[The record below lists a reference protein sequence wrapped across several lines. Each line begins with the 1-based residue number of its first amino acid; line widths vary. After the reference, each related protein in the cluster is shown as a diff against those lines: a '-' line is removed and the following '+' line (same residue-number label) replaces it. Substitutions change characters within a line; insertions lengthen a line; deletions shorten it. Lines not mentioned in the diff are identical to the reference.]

1 MAIALGTRLAPVT
14 FELPKL
20 QLPFEQMQAQIQ
32 GMQQEKDIYEQM
44 RELSPQYVE
53 ADKPLVQAAL
63 KEVDDLVKGVS
74 EGFATGRVSE
84 AMKGLR
90 DAKGVLSSMWKPTG
104 VFGSVQ
110 GFYQDYQKAL
120 EEVKEFTKDNTDPA
134 YKYVYTN
141 LVRQAAEEGSGYDP
155 LTGGRK
161 TISAPNMMKEVN
173 VLKETDDF
181 LKDWKADT
189 RTGIER
195 RGEMFYWVGTTE
207 QVSKAELSKAM
218 SAFMKDPRIDYAIN
232 VQAQYRAGMAGA
244 EGQQAVL
251 GAFQQEQKDRI
262 KTASDMLSQ
271 IEKDLNSGN
280 YKDIVA
286 AQRKLGVKADGVIG
300 DKTNDALA
308 DLRSEVDNMSKIN
321 YGDLD
326 ATSVYKLRIQQDMQ
340 DALLDKYAYTKQTG
354 KLEWDRLAL
363 QRRQMNAMRNLM
375 MEFQPPSQMPLLTVK
390 DTAQL
395 NLPSPIDMM
404 NKSKTNYKNAV
415 EVAKQGLGGLSQVFD
430 ATGQRYGVVVGEFSA
445 AVSKGLAN
453 AGVTSMAN
461 MTEQQKQLF
470 KRGFEQSLQNS
481 GVSNKKMSYSDMANR
496 FLAEGDAGRVKL
508 DNQYDVLT
516 NSWSMYKANVDIV
529 ERVADE
535 VVKDNKLLEGFVKD
549 SKRSTLMDSPTSLK
563 RETIDLPDSKFK
575 TVSQVKDLLAKRDPA
590 TLKELDKYL
599 NKIKLENPTLH
610 KKVLGSVYTYGV
622 DHDEM
627 SKSNKQLT
635 EAIGQNIG
643 TVIDMSMLDKEQRKL
658 LTVKGK
664 FRQDLKL
671 SDAVITNMSG
681 NGTNQQ
687 MLTLYVQEPVKGG
700 FSQAVP
706 VTVPVEGLKNKEWVR
721 NYIVTQAA
729 VAFDYERMTPKNEE
743 VFYRSMSQLFDM
755 DNQPSTGF
763 DANTIR
769 RKANTYNE
777 PGVYQLPPV
786 RVKDSYITPYLNVTN
801 VGKSYVLPLTA
812 QAEET
817 LASGRPLTG
826 TDMRGVLSQG
836 LGSGEISHDAAV
848 SAILNVKAML
858 QSGDQ
863 NTLMEL
869 GRMTKLTRQ
878 YGDKQQFFL
887 QAVMGSGF
895 MDDTY
900 DVDNEPEE

>member
-1 MAIALGTRLAPVT
+1 MAIALGTRLSPVT

-20 QLPFEQMQAQIQ
+20 QLPFEQMQAQMQ
-32 GMQQEKDIYEQM
+32 GMQQEKDMYEQM

-63 KEVDDLVKGVS
+63 KEVDGLVKGVS

-173 VLKETDDF
+173 VLKETDNF

-218 SAFMKDPRIDYAIN
+218 SAFMKDQRIDYAIN
-232 VQAQYRAGMAGA
+232 VQAQYRAGIAGA
-244 EGQQAVL
+244 DGQQAVL

-308 DLRSEVDNMSKIN
+308 DLRSEIDNMSNIN

-326 ATSVYKLRIQQDMQ
+326 ATSVYKLRIQQDIQ
-340 DALLDKYAYTKQTG
+340 DALLDKYAYIKQTG

-363 QRRQMNAMRNLM
+363 QRRQMGALRELM
-375 MEFQPPSQMPLLTVK
+375 LEFQPPSQMPLLTVK
-390 DTAQL
+390 DTSQL

-430 ATGQRYGVVVGEFSA
+430 ATGQRYGVVIGEFSS

-461 MTEQQKQLF
+461 MTEQQRQLF
-470 KRGFEQSLQNS
+470 KRGFEQSLQSS

-516 NSWSMYKANVDIV
+516 NSWSMHKANVDIV

-535 VVKDNKLLEGFVKD
+535 VVKDDKLLENFHNSYIIKVPPVKTQFG
-549 SKRSTLMDSPTSLK
+549 SSMDT
-563 RETIDLPDSKFK
+563 DFK
-575 TVSQVKDLLAKRDPA
+575 VQSVSQTKNLLAKRDPT

-627 SKSNKQLT
+627 SKNNKQLT
-635 EAIGQNIG
+635 KAIGQNIG
-643 TVIDMSMLDKEQRKL
+643 TVIDMSMLDNEQRKL

-664 FRQDLKL
+664 FRQDLNL
-671 SDAVITNMSG
+671 SNAVITNMSS

-721 NYIVTQAA
+721 NYVVTQAA
-729 VAFDYERMTPKNEE
+729 VAFDYERMTPKNQE

-769 RKANTYNE
+769 RKANIYNE

-836 LGSGEISHDAAV
+836 LGSGDISHDATV

>member
-44 RELSPQYVE
+44 KELSPQYVE

-134 YKYVYTN
+134 YRYVYTN

-161 TISAPNMMKEVN
+161 SISTPNMMKEVN

-195 RGEMFYWVGTTE
+195 RGDMFYWVGTTE
-207 QVSKAELSKAM
+207 QVPKAELSKAM

-232 VQAQYRAGMAGA
+232 IQAQYRAGIAGA

-262 KTASDMLSQ
+262 KAASDAISQ

-280 YKDIVA
+280 YKDIVS
-286 AQRKLGVKADGVIG
+286 AQRKLGVKTDGVVG
-300 DKTNDALA
+300 DKTNEALA
-308 DLRSEVDNMSKIN
+308 DLRSELDNMSKIN
-321 YGDLD
+321 YDNLD

-363 QRRQMNAMRNLM
+363 QQRQMNAMRNLM

-395 NLPSPIDMM
+395 NLPSPIDLM

-415 EVAKQGLGGLSQVFD
+415 EVAKQGLGNLSQVFD

-445 AVSKGLAN
+445 AISKGLAN

-470 KRGFEQSLQNS
+470 KRGFEQSLQSS

-508 DNQYDVLT
+508 DSQYDVLT

-535 VVKDNKLLEGFVKD
+535 VLKDNKLLKDFAVSLVDIEVTPNAFVTQYGSSIK
-549 SKRSTLMDSPTSLK
+549 T
-563 RETIDLPDSKFK
+563 KFT
-575 TVSQVKDLLAKRDPA
+575 TVSQVKDLLAKRDPG
-590 TLKELDKYL
+590 TLKQLDVYL

-610 KKVLGSVYTYGV
+610 KQVLGSVYTYGV

-643 TVIDMSMLDKEQRKL
+643 TVIDMSMLNKEQRKL

-700 FSQAVP
+700 FAQPVP
-706 VTVPVEGLKNKEWVR
+706 VTVPVEGLKNKQWVR
-721 NYIVTQAA
+721 NYVVTQAA

-743 VFYRSMSQLFDM
+743 VFNRSMSQLFDM
-755 DNQPSTGF
+755 DNLPSTGF

-786 RVKDSYITPYLNVTN
+786 RIKDSYITPYLNVTS
-801 VGKSYVLPLTA
+801 VGKSYVLPLTT

-836 LGSGEISHDAAV
+836 LGSGEVSHDAAV
-848 SAILNVKAML
+848 SAILNMKAML

-878 YGDKQQFFL
+878 YGDKQQAFL

-895 MDDTY
+895 MSDTY